1 MTKDVKKSSDQNQS
15 SNVCFV
21 LFSRTIDKN
30 AKKLAQQFKGNSD
43 FCVLTYDDMGEAKD
57 VVDDG
62 VRHVVYNRRS
72 LSTVFSGSAPKF
84 AMENWAIMPGN
95 LDLAHLLFVNQN
107 KNYDYYWFCED
118 DVRYT
123 GDMASFIQKF
133 NHNTDALLATNYRG
147 YGPEWWPQ
155 NSYTSPVEGSM
166 SDKSVFLPFFRISNT
181 AAHKLINAYANGWS
195 GHHEITWPSV
205 LRYNQMTI
213 TDINSITTCYTSS
226 PEAMGM
232 GPGTFIYM
240 PPKLFA
246 GFEKNML
253 YHPVKPFQEYKK
265 RKWFKIKKNIK
276 KAIGR
281 N

>member
-1 MTKDVKKSSDQNQS
+1 MSDTANKSSEQHQNS
-15 SNVCFV
+15 KVCFV
-21 LFSRTIDKN
+21 LFSRAIDKN
-30 AKKLAQQFKGNSD
+30 AKNLARQFDGNGD
-43 FCVLTYDDMGEAKD
+43 FCVLTYDDTGEAND
-57 VVDDG
+57 EIDDG
-62 VRHVVYNRRS
+62 IRHVVYNRRS
-72 LSTVFSGSAPKF
+72 LNTVFTGCAPKF

-107 KNYDYYWFCED
+107 QDYDYFWFCED

-123 GDMASFIQKF
+123 GDMSSLIRKF
-133 NHNTDALLATNYRG
+133 EHHNDALLATNYRG

-155 NSYTSPVEGSM
+155 NSYVSPVEASM
-166 SDKSVFLPFFRISNT
+166 SDKSVFLPFFRISKK
-181 AAHKLINAYANGWS
+181 AAHILIKAYANGWS
-195 GHHEITWPSV
+195 GHHEISWPSV
-205 LRYNQMTI
+205 LRYNKLAI
-213 TDINSITTCYTSS
+213 TDLNSITKCYTSS
-226 PEAMGM
+226 PEVMGM

-265 RKWFKIKKNIK
+265 RKWFRMKKNIK